1 MIPLLNTPHLPLPQA
16 ALSAEPVPAEQWAT
30 CCIHQALGTCLLSSG
45 LSASS
50 AQHSVTHLDTRLS
63 ALRALASVLICGTG
77 GSEERACAY
86 LAQSRLVWG
95 TAVGPSSTR

>member
-1 MIPLLNTPHLPLPQA
+1 MVPLLDTPHLPLPQA
-16 ALSAEPVPAEQWAT
+16 ALSAEPMPAERWAT
-30 CCIHQALGTCLLSSG
+30 CCIHKALGTRLLSSG

-50 AQHSVTHLDTRLS
+50 ARHSVTHLDTRLS
-63 ALRALASVLICGTG
+63 ALGALASAPIPGTG
-77 GSEERACAY
+77 GDEERACAY